1 MISSTYLHIAD
12 LRVEVEHCSNLD
24 WSSEPDVVHV
34 NAPWATFTLRIRKES
49 KSISCKSVLLFVG
62 KFLTK
67 HMSID
72 PGQLKS
78 LPHDEAAKDLV
89 EPDCNR
95 F

>member
-1 MISSTYLHIAD
+1 MISCTYLHIAD

-49 KSISCKSVLLFVG
+49 KSISCKSVLLVVG
-62 KFLTK
+62 KVLTK
-67 HMSID
+67 YMSIG
-72 PGQLKS
+72 PGQLKG
-78 LPHDEAAKDLV
+78 LPHDEAAKYLV
-89 EPDCNR
+89 EPGCNR